1 MPQNTTSKNNRQ
13 MTKWEKVFAVYIADK
28 ELRVLTYKELLI
40 TEGRKRSK
48 F

>member
-1 MPQNTTSKNNRQ
+1 
-13 MTKWEKVFAVYIADK
+13 MTKWEELFTVYIADK

-40 TEGRKRSK
+40 TEGRKGSK